1 LIFSTNLIIVIF
13 CLSLCLIYFIQKIYI
28 RKNITDKITSRSSH
42 ISLAT
47 RSGGISVFLT
57 LFIISTYYYLKGYEI
72 YDFSIIVPIS
82 MITIVGLFDDIYN
95 VDFKLKFIFQII
107 FAKIIIDNGF
117 IIDNLHGVFG
127 LFEIG
132 RILAQLLTI
141 LIIVAIINAINFID
155 GIDGL
160 AISITLL
167 FIISFEFFALSNTG
181 FYNLSIIII
190 SSLVPLYY
198 FNFKKESKVFLGD
211 SGSLLLGGIVSVFVV
226 NILSNYYLIKPQFD
240 LHKILFVIS
249 ILFYPIVDIIRIFFL
264 RLLKGKSPFQPDN
277 NHIHHLLL
285 KRTNNHFY
293 TTLVITSIS
302 IFFLILMQILFK

>member
-1 LIFSTNLIIVIF
+1 MIFTASFIIFIL
-13 CLSLCLIYFIQKIYI
+13 CLSFCLIYLIQKIFI
-28 RKNITDKITSRSSH
+28 SKNITDKIISRSAHS
-42 ISLAT
+42 SLAT
-47 RSGGISVFLT
+47 RSGGLSVFLT
-57 LFIISTYYYLKGYEI
+57 VFIISCYYYLQGYEI

-82 MITIVGLFDDIYN
+82 MLTIVGLYDDLYN

-132 RILAQLLTI
+132 RLLAQVLTM

-167 FIISFEFFALSNTG
+167 FIISFEFFASSNTG
-181 FYNLSIIII
+181 FYNLSILIL
-190 SSLVPLYY
+190 STLMPLYY
-198 FNFKKESKVFLGD
+198 FNFKKNSKVFLGD
-211 SGSLLLGGIVSVFVV
+211 SGSLLLGGIVSVFVI
-226 NILSNYYLIKPQFD
+226 NILSNSYLIKPQFD

-249 ILFYPIVDIIRIFFL
+249 ILFYPIIDIIRIFFL
-264 RLLKGKSPFQPDN
+264 RLIKGKSPFQPDN

-285 KRTNNHFY
+285 KRTNSHIY
-293 TTLVITSIS
+293 TTLTIIGIS
-302 IFFLILMQILFK
+302 IFFILLSQILF

>member
-1 LIFSTNLIIVIF
+1 MIFSTNLIIVIF

-47 RSGGISVFLT
+47 RSGGLSVFLT

-160 AISITLL
+160 AISITIL

-302 IFFLILMQILFK
+302 IFFLILIQILFK

>member
-1 LIFSTNLIIVIF
+1 MIFTASFIIFIL
-13 CLSLCLIYFIQKIYI
+13 CLSFCLIYLIQKIFI
-28 RKNITDKITSRSSH
+28 SKNITDKIISRSAHS
-42 ISLAT
+42 SLAT
-47 RSGGISVFLT
+47 RSGGLSVFLT
-57 LFIISTYYYLKGYEI
+57 VFIISCYYYLQGYEI

-82 MITIVGLFDDIYN
+82 MLTIVGLYDDLYN

-132 RILAQLLTI
+132 RLLAQVLTM

-167 FIISFEFFALSNTG
+167 FIISFEFFASSNTG
-181 FYNLSIIII
+181 FYNLSILIL
-190 SSLVPLYY
+190 STLMPLYY
-198 FNFKKESKVFLGD
+198 FNFKKNSKVFLGD
-211 SGSLLLGGIVSVFVV
+211 SGSLLLGGIVSVFVI
-226 NILSNYYLIKPQFD
+226 NILSNSYLIKPQFD

-249 ILFYPIVDIIRIFFL
+249 ILFYPIIDIIRIFFL
-264 RLLKGKSPFQPDN
+264 RLIKGKSPFQPDN

-285 KRTNNHFY
+285 KRTNNHIY
-293 TTLVITSIS
+293 TTLVITGIS
-302 IFFLILMQILFK
+302 IFFVILIQILF

>member
-1 LIFSTNLIIVIF
+1 LIFTASFIIFILCF
-13 CLSLCLIYFIQKIYI
+13 SFCLIYVIQKIFI
-28 RKNITDKITSRSSH
+28 SKNITDKIISRSSH
-42 ISLAT
+42 SSLAT
-47 RSGGISVFLT
+47 RSGGLSIFLT
-57 LFIISTYYYLKGYEI
+57 VFIISCYYYLQGYEI

-82 MITIVGLFDDIYN
+82 MLTIVGLYDDLYN

-117 IIDNLHGVFG
+117 MIDNLHGVFG

-132 RILAQLLTI
+132 RLLAQVLTI

-167 FIISFEFFALSNTG
+167 FIISFEFFASSNTG
-181 FYNLSIIII
+181 FYNLSILIL
-190 SSLVPLYY
+190 STLMPLYY
-198 FNFKKESKVFLGD
+198 FNFKKNSKVFLGD
-211 SGSLLLGGIVSVFVV
+211 SGSLLLGGIVSVFVI
-226 NILSNYYLIKPQFD
+226 NILSNSYLIKPQFD

-249 ILFYPIVDIIRIFFL
+249 ILFYPIIDIIRIFFL
-264 RLLKGKSPFQPDN
+264 RLIKGKSPFQPDN

-285 KRTNNHFY
+285 KRTNNHIY
-293 TTLVITSIS
+293 TTLIITGIS
-302 IFFLILMQILFK
+302 IFFIILIQILF

>member
-1 LIFSTNLIIVIF
+1 MIFTASFIIFILCF
-13 CLSLCLIYFIQKIYI
+13 SFCLIYVIQKIFI
-28 RKNITDKITSRSSH
+28 SKNITDKITSRSSH
-42 ISLAT
+42 SSLAS
-47 RSGGISVFLT
+47 RSGGLSVFLT
-57 LFIISTYYYLKGYEI
+57 VFIISCYYYLQGYEI
-72 YDFSIIVPIS
+72 YDFSIIAPIS
-82 MITIVGLFDDIYN
+82 MLTIVGLYDDLYN

-132 RILAQLLTI
+132 RLLAQVLTI

-167 FIISFEFFALSNTG
+167 FIISFEFFASSNTG
-181 FYNLSIIII
+181 FYNLSILIL
-190 SSLVPLYY
+190 STLMPLYY
-198 FNFKKESKVFLGD
+198 FNFKKNSKVFLGD
-211 SGSLLLGGIVSVFVV
+211 SGSLLLGGIVSVFVI
-226 NILSNYYLIKPQFD
+226 NILSNSYLIKPQFD

-249 ILFYPIVDIIRIFFL
+249 ILFYPIIDIIRIFFL
-264 RLLKGKSPFQPDN
+264 RLIKGKSPFQPDN

-285 KRTNNHFY
+285 KRTNNHIY
-293 TTLVITSIS
+293 TTLIITGIS
-302 IFFLILMQILFK
+302 IFFIILIQILF

>member
-1 LIFSTNLIIVIF
+1 MIFTASFIIFIL
-13 CLSLCLIYFIQKIYI
+13 CLSFCLIYLIQKIFI
-28 RKNITDKITSRSSH
+28 SKNITDKIISRSAHS
-42 ISLAT
+42 SLAT
-47 RSGGISVFLT
+47 RSGGLSVFLT
-57 LFIISTYYYLKGYEI
+57 VFIISCYYYLQGYEI

-82 MITIVGLFDDIYN
+82 MLTIVGLYDDLYN

-132 RILAQLLTI
+132 RLLAQVLTM

-167 FIISFEFFALSNTG
+167 FIISFEFFASSNTG
-181 FYNLSIIII
+181 FYNLSILIL
-190 SSLVPLYY
+190 STLMPLYY
-198 FNFKKESKVFLGD
+198 FNFKKKSKVFLGD
-211 SGSLLLGGIVSVFVV
+211 SGSLLLGGIVSVFVI
-226 NILSNYYLIKPQFD
+226 NILSNSYLIKPQFD

-249 ILFYPIVDIIRIFFL
+249 ILFYPIIDIIRIFFL
-264 RLLKGKSPFQPDN
+264 RLIKGKSPFQPDN

-285 KRTNNHFY
+285 KRTNSHIY
-293 TTLVITSIS
+293 TTLTIIGIS
-302 IFFLILMQILFK
+302 IFFILLSQILF

>member
-1 LIFSTNLIIVIF
+1 MIFTASFIIFIL
-13 CLSLCLIYFIQKIYI
+13 CLSFCLIYVIQKIFI
-28 RKNITDKITSRSSH
+28 SKNITDKIISRSAHS
-42 ISLAT
+42 SLAN
-47 RSGGISVFLT
+47 RSGGLSVFLT
-57 LFIISTYYYLKGYEI
+57 VFIISCYYYLQGYEI

-82 MITIVGLFDDIYN
+82 MLTIVGLYDDLYN

-107 FAKIIIDNGF
+107 FAKIIIDNGL

-132 RILAQLLTI
+132 RLLAQVLTI

-160 AISITLL
+160 AISITSL
-167 FIISFEFFALSNTG
+167 FIISFEFFASSNTG
-181 FYNLSIIII
+181 FYNLSILIL
-190 SSLVPLYY
+190 STLMPLYY
-198 FNFKKESKVFLGD
+198 FNFKKKSKVFLGD

-226 NILSNYYLIKPQFD
+226 NILSNSYLIKPQFD

-249 ILFYPIVDIIRIFFL
+249 ILFYPIIDIIRIFFL
-264 RLLKGKSPFQPDN
+264 RLIKGKSPFQPDN

-285 KRTNNHFY
+285 KRTNNHIY
-293 TTLVITSIS
+293 TTLTIIGIS
-302 IFFLILMQILFK
+302 IFFIILTQILF

>member
-1 LIFSTNLIIVIF
+1 MIFTASFIIFILCF
-13 CLSLCLIYFIQKIYI
+13 SFCLIYVIQKIFI
-28 RKNITDKITSRSSH
+28 SKNITDEIISRSSH
-42 ISLAT
+42 SSLAS
-47 RSGGISVFLT
+47 RSGGLSIFLT
-57 LFIISTYYYLKGYEI
+57 VFIISCYYYLQGYEI

-82 MITIVGLFDDIYN
+82 MLTIVGLYDDLYN

-132 RILAQLLTI
+132 RLLAQVLTI

-167 FIISFEFFALSNTG
+167 FIISFEFFASSNTG
-181 FYNLSIIII
+181 FYNLSILIL
-190 SSLVPLYY
+190 STLMPLYY
-198 FNFKKESKVFLGD
+198 FNFKKNSKVFLGD
-211 SGSLLLGGIVSVFVV
+211 SGSLLLGGIVSVFVI
-226 NILSNYYLIKPQFD
+226 NILSNSYLIKPQFD

-249 ILFYPIVDIIRIFFL
+249 ILFYPIIDIIRIFFL
-264 RLLKGKSPFQPDN
+264 RLIKGKSPFQPDN

-285 KRTNNHFY
+285 KRTNNHIY
-293 TTLVITSIS
+293 TTLIITGIS
-302 IFFLILMQILFK
+302 IFFIILIQILF

>member
-1 LIFSTNLIIVIF
+1 LIFSTSLIIVIF
-13 CLSLCLIYFIQKIYI
+13 CLSFCLIYFIQKIYI
-28 RKNITDKITSRSSH
+28 NKNITDKITSRSSH
-42 ISLAT
+42 VSLAT
-47 RSGGISVFLT
+47 RSGGLSIFLT
-57 LFIISTYYYLKGYEI
+57 VFIISTYYYLRGYEI

-82 MITIVGLFDDIYN
+82 MLTVVGLYDDLYS

-132 RILAQLLTI
+132 RLFAQFLTI
-141 LIIVAIINAINFID
+141 LIIVAIINAVNFID

-160 AISITLL
+160 AISITIL
-167 FIISFEFFALSNTG
+167 FIILFEFFASSNTS
-181 FYNLSIIII
+181 FYNLSILII
-190 SSLVPLYY
+190 SSLAPLYY

-211 SGSLLLGGIVSVFVV
+211 SGSLLLGGIVSIFVV

-249 ILFYPIVDIIRIFFL
+249 ILFYPIIDIIRIFFL
-264 RLLKGKSPFQPDN
+264 RLIKGKSPFQPDN

-293 TTLVITSIS
+293 TTLIITIIS
-302 IFFLILMQILFK
+302 IFFLILIQILFK

>member
-1 LIFSTNLIIVIF
+1 MIFTASFIIFILCF
-13 CLSLCLIYFIQKIYI
+13 SFCLIYVIQKIFI
-28 RKNITDKITSRSSH
+28 SKNITDEIISRSSH
-42 ISLAT
+42 SSLAS
-47 RSGGISVFLT
+47 RSGGLSIFLT
-57 LFIISTYYYLKGYEI
+57 VFIISCYSYLQGYEI

-82 MITIVGLFDDIYN
+82 MLTIVGLYDDLYN

-132 RILAQLLTI
+132 RLLAQVLTI

-167 FIISFEFFALSNTG
+167 FIISFEFFASSNTG
-181 FYNLSIIII
+181 FYNLSILIL
-190 SSLVPLYY
+190 STLMPLYY
-198 FNFKKESKVFLGD
+198 FNFKKNSKVFLGD
-211 SGSLLLGGIVSVFVV
+211 SGSLLLGGIVSVFVI
-226 NILSNYYLIKPQFD
+226 NILSNSYLIKPQFD

-249 ILFYPIVDIIRIFFL
+249 ILFYPIIDIIRIFFL
-264 RLLKGKSPFQPDN
+264 RLIKGKSPFQPDN

-285 KRTNNHFY
+285 KRTNNHIY
-293 TTLVITSIS
+293 TTLIITGIS
-302 IFFLILMQILFK
+302 IFFIILIQILF